1 MKKFKDLNIKPKLH
15 SFVGDKI
22 SLSRLF
28 NLEITVHDFVIEPST
43 KKPGTERLKV
53 QIEKDNTMY
62 IFFTG
67 SRVLMQMIK
76 EVPKEVFPFTTTIRN
91 DNKHFE
97 FT

>member
-1 MKKFKDLNIKPKLH
+1 MRKFSDLKIKPKLH

-28 NLEITVHDFVIEPST
+28 NLEITVHDYLIEPST

-53 QIEKDNTMY
+53 QIEKDNIMY

-67 SRVLMQMIK
+67 SKVLMQMIK
-76 EVPKEVFPFTTTIRN
+76 EVPKEAFPFTTTIRN
-91 DNKHFE
+91 DNGHFE

>member
-1 MKKFKDLNIKPKLH
+1 MRKFKDLNIKPKLQ
-15 SFVGDKI
+15 SFIGDKI

-28 NLEITVHDFVIEPST
+28 NLEITVHNFVIEPST

-76 EVPKEVFPFTTTIRN
+76 EVPKEAFPIITTIRN
-91 DNKHFE
+91 DNGHFE